1 MKHTFNTLIFTA
13 CAGALPALGGL
24 IAYDD
29 KIAFDNGG
37 GLPHTAI
44 SSATLTFDT
53 TNSELFDFGAISG
66 SSTIEFIVSGDP
78 VAGGQN
84 GFLAVGSNG
93 THSLRYEQW
102 NDTGALGFT
111 HGGVADYVFDQPGLP
126 PLPPATPS
134 SASPTEMT
142 HVTYRWD
149 QPTTTMELYFNGSLV
164 GFNDRAPGFQFP
176 SGAGFLGNNTGL
188 SQGMQGTIERVTIY
202 NEAVEP
208 ATILAHSEAWDG
220 PGGSLANYD
229 SAIASDNAGGLPYTA
244 FSGAALNFDTTNSE
258 PFDFGAITDSATGE
272 FIVSGDPVAGGQNG
286 YLAEGANSSWSLRFE
301 QWDDTGLLGFTHGGV
316 RDNLFFAV
324 DAPRL
329 PLSLSTESPTELTH
343 VVYRWDQ
350 DTTTMELYLD
360 GVLAGVNTAAT
371 GFEMPTGSGHL
382 GNNGGLT
389 EGTLGTMERVTVYND
404 ALTPADILAHANAW
418 LGSDDLR
425 PLQITDVSHEIV
437 AENVNVTLTWNSRP
451 ETSYFVE
458 TSVNLIDWEELTDSH
473 LSEGETTSLEHRF
486 SRNPPVIR
494 LFYRV
499 SVAP

>member
-1 MKHTFNTLIFTA
+1 MKHTFNTLILMA
-13 CAGALPALGGL
+13 LAGSVPALGGL

-29 KIAFDNGG
+29 KIASDNGG
-37 GLPHTAI
+37 GLPHTGI

-78 VAGGQN
+78 VGGGQN

-111 HGGVADYVFDQPGLP
+111 HGGVVDYVFGQPGLP
-126 PLPPATPS
+126 PLPPATPL
-134 SASPTEMT
+134 SASPTEVT

-149 QPTTTMELYFNGSLV
+149 QPTTTMELYLNGSLV
-164 GFNDRAPGFQFP
+164 GFNDRASGFQFP
-176 SGAGFLGNNTGL
+176 SGAGFLGNNAGL
-188 SQGMQGTIERVTIY
+188 SQGMQGSIERVTIY

-208 ATILAHSEAWDG
+208 ATILAHSEAWNG

-229 SAIASDNAGGLPYTA
+229 SAIANDNAGALPYA
-244 FSGAALNFDTTNSE
+244 ALSGGALNFDTTNSE

-301 QWDDTGLLGFTHGGV
+301 QWDDTGLLGFTHAGV
-316 RDNLFFAV
+316 RDNLFFAA

-329 PLSLSTESPTELTH
+329 PPSLSTESPTELTH

-350 DTTTMELYLD
+350 ATTTMELYLD

-371 GFEMPTGSGHL
+371 GFEMPTGSGQL
-382 GNNGGLT
+382 GNNGGGT
-389 EGTLGTMERVTVYND
+389 EGMLGTMERVTVYND
-404 ALTPADILAHANAW
+404 ALSPEDILAHANAW

-425 PLQITDVSHEIV
+425 PLEINEVSHGIV
-437 AENVNVTLTWNSRP
+437 DENVNVTLIWNSRP
-451 ETSYFVE
+451 ETSYVVE
-458 TSVNLIDWEELTDSH
+458 TSLNLIDWEELTDSH
-473 LSEGETTSLEHRF
+473 PSEGERTSLVHSF